1 MTKIISVT
9 YDGRVLRPNQ
19 PLDLEPNTHYEIS
32 VNGMNG
38 ANGANTSGK
47 VSPYNGVVTENLRS
61 ENGAGANSASDELA
75 SITVTLPASQVRE
88 LEALAEQLRVS
99 SELLIRSSIKELL
112 IPLDADY
119 QRGTEYL
126 MTKNPELYRRLA

>member
-1 MTKIISVT
+1 MTKILFVT
-9 YDGRVLRPNQ
+9 YDGEVLRPDE

-32 VNGMNG
+32 LNAMNG
-38 ANGANTSGK
+38 AKRPEGILPS
-47 VSPYNGVVTENLRS
+47 NGVVAEKLAR
-61 ENGAGANSASDELA
+61 ENGAGANSSSDELA

-88 LEALAEQLRVS
+88 LEALAEQLGVS

-112 IPLDADY
+112 IPPDADY

-126 MTKNPELYRRLA
+126 MTKNAELYRRLA